1 MKYLTYLLSA
11 LISLICLSLS
21 GESSAQEIQAKVTV
35 NTPKLN
41 RTDPALFR
49 DLERDLNNFFNTQV
63 FSNVEY
69 ETEERIKTTIIL
81 TIRDEI
87 GGQTFTADLIVQAVR
102 PVFNSSYETML
113 INYVDQDVRFEYAPG
128 AILQFAESAYINNL
142 SSIMSYWALVIIG
155 LDYDSYKPL
164 GGTEFYT
171 KAQNLLNAVPNNV
184 AEAVGGWRSIESD
197 RNRYWLVENLLN
209 PKMEDYRLGMYRYHR
224 NGLDIMHQNT
234 AAGQQAVLNSI
245 RIVKDA
251 AKDYPNNMLVQMFSI
266 AKSKEIINIMARA
279 NRTAQR
285 ETYELMSTIDP
296 ASRNEMSQ
304 LQ

>member
-128 AILQFAESAYINNL
+128 TILQFAESAYINNL